1 MSFSGSQIAQA
12 RLSHDWWLTRRGFS
26 VTARSSTS
34 GTGRSYPETAPGS
47 AVGVGVF
54 AEHTQRAK
62 GQGDWPTYERCI
74 KLADRMW
81 ANPDA
86 ALLNALNVSYLEYL
100 DFDGPRGPKAWS
112 LLTPPL
118 QEGWKAIMQYLRKL
132 GNAARKRG
140 APGSDGAA

>member
-1 MSFSGSQIAQA
+1 MPA
-12 RLSHDWWLTRRGFS
+12 LTRHDFRRVLLEEFPQLRQEIEDSDGLLHI
-26 VTARSSTS
+26 
-34 GTGRSYPETAPGS
+34 EM
-47 AVGVGVF
+47 GVF

>member
-1 MSFSGSQIAQA
+1 MPA
-12 RLSHDWWLTRRGFS
+12 LTHHDFRRVLLEEFPQLRQEIEDSDGLLHI
-26 VTARSSTS
+26 
-34 GTGRSYPETAPGS
+34 EM
-47 AVGVGVF
+47 GVF

-86 ALLNALNVSYLEYL
+86 VLLNALNVSYLEYL

>member
-1 MSFSGSQIAQA
+1 MPQ
-12 RLSHDWWLTRRGFS
+12 LTHHDFRRVLLEEFPQLRQEIDDSDGLLHI
-26 VTARSSTS
+26 
-34 GTGRSYPETAPGS
+34 EM
-47 AVGVGVF
+47 GVF

-62 GQGDWPTYERCI
+62 GRGDWLTYERCI

-81 ANPDA
+81 ANPDP

-118 QEGWKAIMQYLRKL
+118 QEGWKAIMEYLREL

-140 APGSDGAA
+140 APSSDGAA